1 MPRNTL
7 MAFVEEMGHDYEALL
22 EGAQGGG
29 ESQEEETV
37 ETALVAA
44 NDAIR
49 FSSSEGD
56 ELFTYALE
64 KSDDDDNEES

>member
-1 MPRNTL
+1 MPRNML
-7 MAFVEEMGHDYEALL
+7 VAFVEEMGHDYEALL

-44 NDAIR
+44 KCER
-49 FSSSEGD
+49 C
-56 ELFTYALE
+56 Y
-64 KSDDDDNEES
+64 